1 MLYIFLSILL
11 TVSIIFNVFLLVC
24 LKRSFFQIDTLES
37 WVVDIKYLINN
48 TYNKLKNI
56 DDRNIF
62 EKDDDVGIIFT
73 DIKNLIKY
81 LNIKVQENDDI
92 GQEKK

>member
-1 MLYIFLSILL
+1 M